1 MWRITEMLKVNS
13 LVKSFGGLLAT
24 DNLSFEVEAG
34 EIHAFIGPNGAG
46 KTTLISQITGEIKPD
61 SGTIEFDSKDIS
73 YIKEKGFA
81 LIKYDSNFIKS
92 ISLLNIGDSIDL
104 ELKDG
109 SIKAIIKEIYEEK

>member
-1 MWRITEMLKVNS
+1 SNKNPKLKTEILNEKLIFYFKALNKSLTNKV
-13 LVKSFGGLLAT
+13 LLYK
-24 DNLSFEVEAG
+24 NK
-34 EIHAFIGPNGAG
+34 INHFIE
-46 KTTLISQITGEIKPD
+46 L
-61 SGTIEFDSKDIS
+61 FDSKDIS